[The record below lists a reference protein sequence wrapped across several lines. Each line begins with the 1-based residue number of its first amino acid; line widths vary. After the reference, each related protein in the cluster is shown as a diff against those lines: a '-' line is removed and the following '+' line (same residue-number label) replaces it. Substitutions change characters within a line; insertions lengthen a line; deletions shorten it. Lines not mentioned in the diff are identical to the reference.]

1 MYRFTL
7 VLMIVPIVAIA
18 SFAVQAESDEGE
30 AATEK
35 SRIPGWFRVDT
46 DSLGTHFLIGAT
58 HSVGGLSLESNIF
71 IDDALGEFDLGVSI
85 PAVKGDGFSL
95 TLLPMLG
102 LGFEYAVDGK
112 PSPDGPLAIYPH
124 LFVFMPAGNFFL
136 KSWTIG
142 TLKSVFDAEKNNEV
156 YTRNYVT
163 YSLNKTLAIGPQV
176 EAVIVRNPGT
186 PIDVT
191 VSGPDPIRTEIVGK
205 GSDLVSFVVGLR
217 INIGYGENNTLG
229 ILVGYDTKKTE
240 EQTGLTGRLSFTRR
254 W

>member
-7 VLMIVPIVAIA
+7 VLMILSIMTVA
-18 SFAVQAESDEGE
+18 SFSIQAESDENE
-30 AATEK
+30 ATAK
-35 SRIPGWFRVDT
+35 KPRIPGWFRVDT

-71 IDDALGEFDLGVSI
+71 IDDTIGEFDFGVSL
-85 PAVKGDGFSL
+85 PAVKGDSFSV

-102 LGFEYAVDGK
+102 LGYDYAA
-112 PSPDGPLAIYPH
+112 PDGPLAIYPH
-124 LFVFMPAGNFFL
+124 LFIFMPAGKLFL

-142 TLKSVFDAEKNNEV
+142 TLYSVFDEDKSDEV
-156 YTRNYVT
+156 YTRNYIT

-176 EAVIVRNPGT
+176 EAVL
-186 PIDVT
+186 
-191 VSGPDPIRTEIVGK
+191 VGN
-205 GSDLVSFVVGLR
+205 GVGLVSFVVGSR

-229 ILVGYDTKKTE
+229 ILVGYDTKKGE
-240 EQTGLTGRLSFTRR
+240 DQTGLTGRLSFTRR

>member
-1 MYRFTL
+1 MYRFTP
-7 VLMIVPIVAIA
+7 VLIVACIVAIT
-18 SFAVQAESDEGE
+18 SFSVQAESDESE
-30 AATEK
+30 SAAEK

-71 IDDALGEFDLGVSI
+71 IDDTIGEFDLGVSI
-85 PAVKGDGFSL
+85 PAVKGDGFSV

-102 LGFEYAVDGK
+102 LGYDYAA
-112 PSPDGPLAIYPH
+112 PDGPLAIYPH
-124 LFVFMPAGNFFL
+124 LFIFMPAGKLFL

-142 TLKSVFDAEKNNEV
+142 TLYSVFDEDRNNEV
-156 YTRNYVT
+156 YTRNYIT

-176 EAVIVRNPGT
+176 EAVIVG
-186 PIDVT
+186 
-191 VSGPDPIRTEIVGK
+191 SGVG
-205 GSDLVSFVVGLR
+205 LVSLVVGPR

-229 ILVGYDTKKTE
+229 ILVGYDTKKE
-240 EQTGLTGRLSFTRR
+240 EDQTGLTGRLSFTRR

>member
-7 VLMIVPIVAIA
+7 VLMIVSIVAIA
-18 SFAVQAESDEGE
+18 SFSVQAENDEGE
-30 AATEK
+30 EAAKE

-71 IDDALGEFDLGVSI
+71 IDDTIGEFDLGVSI
-85 PAVKGDGFSL
+85 PAVTGEDLSVI
-95 TLLPMLG
+95 LLPMLG
-102 LGFEYAVDGK
+102 LGYDYAA
-112 PSPDGPLAIYPH
+112 PDGPLAIYPH
-124 LFVFMPAGNFFL
+124 LFIFMPAGRLFL

-142 TLKSVFDAEKNNEV
+142 TLKSVFDEDKSNEV
-156 YTRNYVT
+156 YTRNYIT
-163 YSLNKTLAIGPQV
+163 YSLNRTVAVGPQV
-176 EAVIVRNPGT
+176 EAVLVGN
-186 PIDVT
+186 DV
-191 VSGPDPIRTEIVGK
+191 G
-205 GSDLVSFVVGLR
+205 LVSFVVGPR

-229 ILVGYDTKKTE
+229 ILVGYDTKKKE

>member
-7 VLMIVPIVAIA
+7 VLMIVSILAIA
-18 SFAVQAESDEGE
+18 SFSVWAESDEGE
-30 AATEK
+30 TAPEK

-71 IDDALGEFDLGVSI
+71 IDDTIGEFDLGVSI
-85 PAVKGDGFSL
+85 PAVKGDGFGI

-102 LGFEYAVDGK
+102 LGYDFAA
-112 PSPDGPLAIYPH
+112 PDGPLAIYPH
-124 LFVFMPAGNFFL
+124 LFVFMPAGNLFL

-142 TLKSVFDAEKNNEV
+142 TLYSVFDEDKSNEV
-156 YTRNYVT
+156 YTRNYIT
-163 YSLNKTLAIGPQV
+163 YSLNKTVAIGPQV
-176 EAVIVRNPGT
+176 EAVLVGN
-186 PIDVT
+186 DV
-191 VSGPDPIRTEIVGK
+191 G
-205 GSDLVSFVVGLR
+205 LVSFVVGPR

-229 ILVGYDTKKTE
+229 ILVGYDTKKGE
-240 EQTGLTGRLSFTRR
+240 DQTGLTGRLSFTRR